1 MAAREGANETMC
13 CLISVLVL
21 IGPRFGLVF
30 WYLYR
35 PDRFDLVFDTWV
47 WPILGFLLLP
57 WTTVM
62 YVAVGVGGVD
72 GWDWLPLAFGFLL
85 DLSVHSSSGAKHRER
100 LPAYSR

>member
-1 MAAREGANETMC
+1 
-13 CLISVLVL
+13 
-21 IGPRFGLVF
+21 
-30 WYLYR
+30 
-35 PDRFDLVFDTWV
+35 
-47 WPILGFLLLP
+47 
-57 WTTVM
+57 M